1 MMTVVEET
9 VQQALLDFR
18 FVSVKFVKWRK
29 NGYSMQHAWDMKII
43 IREPYGVYLE
53 ERI

>member
-1 MMTVVEET
+1 MTVVEEP

-29 NGYSMQHAWDMKII
+29 N
-43 IREPYGVYLE
+43 R
-53 ERI
+53 